1 MAVWTVRGCVRAAT
15 GMLAAI
21 AVVTLAGCLRVSV
34 QTSQQY
40 DWVQGS
46 FIHLKGTGVIQGQA
60 FLQKDNGGVI
70 YAAGRN
76 IVLLPATPYVAERFV
91 KVYGDRKYRNI
102 LRPTLVFEET
112 DEGFYNDQRIVKADP
127 RGRFRFDKLAPGRY
141 FVETAIVWQ
150 QGDLPAGGRL
160 YDMVEVGKDAVVEV
174 MLSGF

>member
-1 MAVWTVRGCVRAAT
+1 MI
-15 GMLAAI
+15 AAI
-21 AVVTLAGCLRVSV
+21 AVAALAGCLRISV

-40 DWVQGS
+40 DWVQAS
-46 FIHLKGTGVIQGQA
+46 FIHLKGTGAIHGQA

-91 KVYGDRKYRNI
+91 KIYGERKYRDI
-102 LRPTLVFEET
+102 LRPNVVFEDT
-112 DEGFYNDQRIVKADP
+112 DKGFYNDQRVVKADP
-127 RGRFRFDKLAPGRY
+127 RGRFSFEKLAPGRY
-141 FVETAIVWQ
+141 FVETVIVWQ

-160 YDMVEVGKDAVVEV
+160 YDMVNVGDGEVVEV